1 MTGRPHWLLGLALG
15 AAALPALADDAPAGN
30 PDTAADITLRADGR
44 LPGQRGPLAAAQ
56 ALQPGIAPPVADGL
70 TVQAELRH
78 ALRAKLGGTGV
89 ALHGNALLAHEW
101 LDGRGNADHS
111 RVNELNASADL
122 GAWQLAAGKKVLGW
136 DVGYGFRPN
145 DLVQQEE
152 RRVQFGQT
160 PEGRPLLMAER
171 FDADSAWSL
180 AWVNPQ
186 RWNDAVDTQRFARES
201 ALAAR
206 WYGRQGA
213 LDLHAFARQGRHTG
227 ASLGAAAAWVA
238 TDALELHASA
248 RVLQRHDGWQL
259 DPAAGTALLR
269 ANPWQTATLGRAGQ
283 WLVGAQW
290 TGEAQQSVLFE
301 AWHDGTALA
310 DAGWDGWTARNRALA
325 AFAAR
330 PGLPAAALAGA
341 AGNLAWQASPFDAA
355 SLRRDNLFLRLAW
368 QPDHWQFSLDGLWH
382 PADGGRIVTAAVQWQ
397 GDRLRVNA
405 SWRVYGGPQAA
416 LLAQLPTRRSAVLA
430 ATLSF

>member
-1 MTGRPHWLLGLALG
+1 MLCAVLCAGAGLVWAEDPP
-15 AAALPALADDAPAGN
+15 AASPDA
-30 PDTAADITLRADGR
+30 AADITLRADAR
-44 LPGQRGPLAAAQ
+44 APGHRGPLAIAQ

-70 TVQAELRH
+70 TLQAELRH
-78 ALRAKLGGTGV
+78 ALRGRLGGTGV

-101 LDGRGNADHS
+101 LDGSGQNPGHS
-111 RVNELNASADL
+111 DRSRINELHASADL

-152 RRVQFGQT
+152 RRTQFGQT
-160 PEGRPLLMAER
+160 PEGRPLLQAEH
-171 FDADSAWSL
+171 FGADTAWSL
-180 AWVNPQ
+180 VWANPQ
-186 RWNDAVDTQRFARES
+186 RWNDATDRQRGARES
-201 ALAAR
+201 ALAVR

-213 LDLHAFARQGRHTG
+213 LDLHAFARHGRHTG

-238 TDALELHASA
+238 TDELELHATA
-248 RVLQRHDGWQL
+248 RVLQRHDGWQI
-259 DPAAGTALLR
+259 DPTAGSSVLR
-269 ANPWQTATLGRAGQ
+269 ANPWQAATLGGTGQ

-290 TGEAQQSVLFE
+290 TGALQQSVLVE

-310 DAGWDGWTARNRALA
+310 DAAWDGWAARNQALA

-330 PGLPAAALAGA
+330 PGLPAAAIAGA
-341 AGNLAWQASPFDAA
+341 AGNLAWQASPWDTP

-368 QPDHWQFSLDGLWH
+368 QPGHWQLTLDALWQ
-382 PADGGRIVTAAVQWQ
+382 PADGGRIVTAGTQWQ
-397 GDRLRVNA
+397 GDRWRIHA
-405 SWRVYGGPQAA
+405 SWRVYGGPGRA
-416 LLAQLPTRRSAVLA
+416 LLAQLPTRRSALLA